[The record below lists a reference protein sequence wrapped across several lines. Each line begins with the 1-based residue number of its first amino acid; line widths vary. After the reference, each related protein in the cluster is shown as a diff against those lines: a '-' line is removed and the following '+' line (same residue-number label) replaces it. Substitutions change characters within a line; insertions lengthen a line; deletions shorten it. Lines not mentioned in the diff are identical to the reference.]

1 MSSFFSTRPTG
12 STSPAPTIQ
21 GDLSVDME
29 VSSPP
34 EDGISDLKFSPQAE
48 LLAVSSW
55 DKKVRIYEITPT
67 GSSIGKAVYEHAAPV
82 LSVSWSKVCIL
93 EISCLECESD
103 QYPPCLL

>member
-1 MSSFFSTRPTG
+1 MSSFFSTRPT
-12 STSPAPTIQ
+12 SSASPAPAVQ
-21 GDLSVDME
+21 GDLSADIE

-67 GSSIGKAVYEHAAPV
+67 GSSIGKAAYEHAAPV
-82 LSVSWSKVCIL
+82 LSVAWSKVCIW
-93 EISCLECESD
+93 ETPRIEC
-103 QYPPCLL
+103 